1 MAVTLDPASSAEA
14 RRDRETAVSK
24 DDRLDLRVWFRL
36 LTCSTLI
43 EHAVRQGLH
52 REFGITLPRFDLLS
66 QLDRA
71 GEGLTMGEL
80 SRRLMVSNGNVTGLI
95 DRLVAEGLV
104 IRQASPSDRRA
115 QLVRLT
121 SAGKAAFDAMI
132 PKHQDFIAERFHG
145 LARSEL
151 AELHRLLGKLKES
164 FKARQ
169 RHARAPSSRRK
180 KASQ

>member
-1 MAVTLDPASSAEA
+1 MPDTSTVQIAEI
-14 RRDRETAVSK
+14 RRDRETALTK

-52 REFGITLPRFDLLS
+52 REFGITLPKVDLLS

-104 IRQASPSDRRA
+104 LRQISPSDRRA

-121 SAGKAAFDAMI
+121 PAGKAAFDAMI
-132 PKHQDFIAERFHG
+132 PKHQDFIAERFQG
-145 LARSEL
+145 
-151 AELHRLLGKLKES
+151 
-164 FKARQ
+164 
-169 RHARAPSSRRK
+169 
-180 KASQ
+180 